1 MKNGRIIVNG
11 YWQNEATLHQVSSLT
26 EAFMRRGV
34 SMTVVK
40 GNELPAYI
48 DGGKVVSC
56 LGEPDFILYLDKD
69 VHAAQLLEKAG
80 FRLFNRAATVRLCDD
95 KMLTYAAL
103 ANEGFLIPKTISSP
117 LMYRSF
123 PDRFYER
130 VEAESPY
137 PVVVKNVFGSMGRGV
152 YLAENR
158 EELVRIR
165 KELELLPHLYQRR
178 VGADHGLDIRIV
190 VIGGKA
196 VASMRRENFSDFRSN
211 IELGGT
217 GTACAITDAQ
227 RSAAERAAQ
236 VLGADYCGVDIIPDG
251 EKNYLCEVNSN
262 AFFRGITRATGVD
275 IAGLYAD
282 YIVKCVYGG

>member
-1 MKNGRIIVNG
+1 
-11 YWQNEATLHQVSSLT
+11 
-26 EAFMRRGV
+26 MRRGV

-130 VEAESPY
+130 VEAEIPY

-152 YLAENR
+152 YLAETGKSSSASARNSSCC
-158 EELVRIR
+158 RISTS
-165 KELELLPHLYQRR
+165 
-178 VGADHGLDIRIV
+178 GASGRITGW
-190 VIGGKA
+190 ISASWSSAAKRSPPCGGKISRISA
-196 VASMRRENFSDFRSN
+196 PISSWEEPELPARSPMRSGAPRNARRRCWARITAAWISFR
-211 IELGGT
+211 
-217 GTACAITDAQ
+217 TAKKLPLRGQLQRLFPRHHARDGCRYRGALRRLYRKMRLRRITDLF
-227 RSAAERAAQ
+227 SER
-236 VLGADYCGVDIIPDG
+236 I
-251 EKNYLCEVNSN
+251 
-262 AFFRGITRATGVD
+262 
-275 IAGLYAD
+275 
-282 YIVKCVYGG
+282 